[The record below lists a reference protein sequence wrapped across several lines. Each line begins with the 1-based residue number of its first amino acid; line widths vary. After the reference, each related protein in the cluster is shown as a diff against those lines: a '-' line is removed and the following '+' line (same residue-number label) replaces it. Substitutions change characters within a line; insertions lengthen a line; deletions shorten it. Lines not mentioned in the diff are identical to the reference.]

1 MADIPDG
8 QDKHILIS
16 WIWDCAKTR
25 KVHCVEQ
32 RHWAKE
38 SKVLRFQ
45 IEGAGYGEKIRRAL
59 EFVLTVETGLHSSER
74 AALEAGWDG
83 FCSGDCVDKKKTK
96 EKKAI
101 ISCERKHLNGKLIWF
116 ILVNVFVMCSHSL
129 SSSFSSSNTPFSM
142 LLIWF
147 SIRWLQ
153 GNTHIKIHCLST
165 YFKNKSRDI
174 K

>member
-96 EKKAI
+96 EKKLSFPVKENEWKINLVYTCKCLCNVFSQSFQLLQLIKHSLLNVTDLVFHQMTA
-101 ISCERKHLNGKLIWF
+101 RKH
-116 ILVNVFVMCSHSL
+116 SH
-129 SSSFSSSNTPFSM
+129 
-142 LLIWF
+142 
-147 SIRWLQ
+147 
-153 GNTHIKIHCLST
+153 
-165 YFKNKSRDI
+165 
-174 K
+174 

>member
-16 WIWDCAKTR
+16 WIWDCAKTP
-25 KVHCVEQ
+25 KVHCVGQ

-83 FCSGDCVDKKKTK
+83 FCSGDCVDKKKRQR
-96 EKKAI
+96 KKSYHFLWKKTLEWKI
-101 ISCERKHLNGKLIWF
+101 HLVYTCKCLC
-116 ILVNVFVMCSHSL
+116 NVFSQSFQLLQLIKHSL
-129 SSSFSSSNTPFSM
+129 LNVTDLVFHQMTARKRS
-142 LLIWF
+142 
-147 SIRWLQ
+147 
-153 GNTHIKIHCLST
+153 H
-165 YFKNKSRDI
+165 
-174 K
+174 